1 MLPSDEATYHRMM
14 TLNLLNIGDD
24 AMKTENIQSKAALD
38 DKMYRK
44 NVQCLLLA
52 IIAKMTSI
60 YGNDVDLDNAKTD
73 IEKGEM
79 YAKLLRRPFCVMV
92 DREVFEKLSQLI
104 DKYSS
109 VFFSNISKDIEDSDN
124 ILDAYCLLS
133 VVKILGINMKNLSLS
148 HIDVNMMITQSSSSP
163 FATMKK
169 FIIKTIE
176 TYTSKFSSLK
186 SSSKFSLILQS
197 LYDECKMILKLSANI
212 LYDNTLDLISMLEK
226 HISMFDTNATSKDI
240 AKGLMTYMSSDD
252 NMRNKSMKMTRSLA
266 SS

>member
-1 MLPSDEATYHRMM
+1 MSTESIISETESNIALAMLPSDEATYHRMM

-109 VFFSNISKDIEDSDN
+109 VFFSNINKDIEDSDN
-124 ILDAYCLLS
+124 ILDAYCLL
-133 VVKILGINMKNLSLS
+133 LSFFDALS
-148 HIDVNMMITQSSSSP
+148 
-163 FATMKK
+163 FR
-169 FIIKTIE
+169 
-176 TYTSKFSSLK
+176 FSNISLPR
-186 SSSKFSLILQS
+186 S
-197 LYDECKMILKLSANI
+197 LY
-212 LYDNTLDLISMLEK
+212 
-226 HISMFDTNATSKDI
+226 
-240 AKGLMTYMSSDD
+240 
-252 NMRNKSMKMTRSLA
+252 
-266 SS
+266 